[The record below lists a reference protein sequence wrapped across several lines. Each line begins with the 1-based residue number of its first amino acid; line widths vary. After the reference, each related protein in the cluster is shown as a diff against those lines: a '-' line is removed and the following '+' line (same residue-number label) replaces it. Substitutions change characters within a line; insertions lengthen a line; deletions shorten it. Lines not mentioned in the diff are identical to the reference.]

1 MNNQRNQTIYQLWAP
16 IYDKVMGPFAGK
28 ARRHAI
34 ELLNL
39 RAGDSVLLSGVGT
52 GLDLPHIR
60 AGVKVTGVDLSP
72 AMLRK
77 AHEKTAGHNVLLCEM
92 DAQALD
98 FPASSFDAVILNLI
112 LSVVPDGAAAF
123 REAWRVLR
131 PGGRAVIFDKFATE
145 DRPISAL
152 RRGVGK
158 IISLFGT
165 DPNRRLS
172 DIVSRPPDLT
182 VERDEPSLLRGQ
194 YRIVLLRKRHCEE
207 RFLAAKQSHLQNA
220 RFAAEQ
226 EIASPRS
233 STPLGSTQNAARND
247 VIGRQDESTSAADR

>member
-1 MNNQRNQTIYQLWAP
+1 MNDERNQTIYQLWAP

-39 RAGDSVLLSGVGT
+39 RVGKSVLLSGVGT
-52 GLDLPHIR
+52 GLDLPYLQ
-60 AGVKVTGVDLSP
+60 AGVRATGIDLSP

-77 AHEKTAGHNVLLCEM
+77 AQDKANGRDISLLEM
-92 DAQALD
+92 NAQALD
-98 FPASSFDAVILNLI
+98 FPDDSFDAVVLNLI
-112 LSVVPDGAAAF
+112 LSVVPDGPVAF

-131 PGGRAVIFDKFATE
+131 PGGRAVIFDKFASE
-145 DRPISAL
+145 DGRISVL

-172 DIVSRPPDLT
+172 EIMGTPSDLT
-182 VERDEPSLLRGQ
+182 IERDEPSLLHGQ
-194 YRIVLLRKRHCEE
+194 YRIVLLRKQC
-207 RFLAAKQSHLQNA
+207 KS
-220 RFAAEQ
+220 
-226 EIASPRS
+226 
-233 STPLGSTQNAARND
+233 
-247 VIGRQDESTSAADR
+247 DEA